1 MGSALTFRHVVL
13 DLDGTLVDTK
23 DDLVAAVNVT
33 LAALGLPTQDPTTLL
48 AYVGNGARVL
58 LERALGD
65 AHGTRIEEGLDV
77 FMPWYREHLLDH
89 AVIYP
94 GLRDVLER
102 LAEEGAVFSVLT
114 NKPADMSATILAGLD
129 LEGLC
134 PRLIG
139 GDTLP
144 VRKPDPTGLRQLIA
158 LTGVAGEATLMVG
171 DTAVDVAT
179 GRNADVATCAV
190 LWGFNG
196 PRCAERGRRRDRRSQ
211 RAARDCRRAW
221 ARRRRGEAGLRSNA
235 SQRFRSAPTCFWR
248 CSTV

>member
-1 MGSALTFRHVVL
+1 
-13 DLDGTLVDTK
+13 
-23 DDLVAAVNVT
+23 
-33 LAALGLPTQDPTTLL
+33 
-48 AYVGNGARVL
+48 
-58 LERALGD
+58 
-65 AHGTRIEEGLDV
+65 
-77 FMPWYREHLLDH
+77 MPWYREHLLDH
-89 AVIYP
+89 AMIYP
-94 GLRDVLER
+94 GLRAVLER

-158 LTGVAGEATLMVG
+158 LTGVGGEATLMVG
-171 DTAVDVAT
+171 DSAVDVAT

-196 PRCAERGRRRDRRSQ
+196 AVVRGAGADVEIGDPSELLAICRQ
-211 RAARDCRRAW
+211 GLGTAAARA
-221 ARRRRGEAGLRSNA
+221 
-235 SQRFRSAPTCFWR
+235 
-248 CSTV
+248 